1 MLPGVASTSRIWIG
15 TKDKEDDY
23 RAISSELFLIAV
35 MAKVA
40 AEDEWSVSLKTNGTL
55 FNFKL
60 DTGAQAKV
68 VSGAVIL
75 ALKKNPKNSSQLKG
89 KIKVG
94 KAWAYG
100 TKWVSVKGVW
110 ASNTENDWKNTW
122 TAIVPQTKY
131 IYLNLWPPTFSK
143 GRVKCLG
150 SKKSLQGLVD

>member
-1 MLPGVASTSRIWIG
+1 MLPGVANTSRIWID

-40 AEDEWSVSLKTNGTL
+40 AEDEWTVSLKTNGTL

-68 VSGAVIL
+68 VPGTVIS
-75 ALKKNPKNSSQLKG
+75 ALQKKKNKPQNPQQPKG
-89 KIKVG
+89 KVKVG

-100 TKWVSVKGVW
+100 TKWVSAEGAWDK
-110 ASNTENDWKNTW
+110 
-122 TAIVPQTKY
+122 
-131 IYLNLWPPTFSK
+131 
-143 GRVKCLG
+143 
-150 SKKSLQGLVD
+150 LVD